1 MFEVAE
7 QAYQDLPFGFVRVDL
22 EPPEA
27 AQVFVASEV
36 GLELNSSKVS
46 SAPAA
51 TAVIVVVAEPVVVVV
66 VVVLRLQGPSR
77 PPALKYRLLAHKI
90 GPQRSPNSLTP
101 RRLRGS

>member
-46 SAPAA
+46 SAPAS
-51 TAVIVVVAEPVVVVV
+51 TAVIVVVAEPVV

-90 GPQRSPNSLTP
+90 EPQRSPNSLTP